1 MKKFKLYDLLVNI
14 LLILLFLIISC
25 FRKDYTF
32 LIGYFVVG
40 TWQLISMLIHAYYQW
55 FTQTKSRRYYY
66 SCAVVCIIITALV
79 AFIFYPLLLLFYLML
94 FAAPLLALYYVWICF
109 TEIRIIYRHELIQL
123 K

>member
-1 MKKFKLYDLLVNI
+1 MKKFKLYDLLVNL
-14 LLILLFLIISC
+14 LLIFLFLIISL

-40 TWQLISMLIHAYYQW
+40 AWQLISILIHAYYKW
-55 FTQTKSRRYYY
+55 FTQAKSRRYYY
-66 SCAVVCIIITALV
+66 SSAVVCIIITALLG
-79 AFIFYPLLLLFYLML
+79 FIFYPFLLLLYLML
-94 FAAPLLALYYVWICF
+94 FAAPLLALYYVWICY